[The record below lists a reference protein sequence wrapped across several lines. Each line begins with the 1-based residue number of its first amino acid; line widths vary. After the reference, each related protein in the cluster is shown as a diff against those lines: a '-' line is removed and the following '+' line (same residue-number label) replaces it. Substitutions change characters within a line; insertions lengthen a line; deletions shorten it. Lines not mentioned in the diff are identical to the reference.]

1 MRRGTLAFLLVAA
14 WAPPTLAQEASPPAA
29 EPLWLETWA
38 GARANDVLT
47 GWTDLNELAATAGRK
62 SRALAKAS
70 EEANKVWA
78 GQLAAASRASGG
90 ALRASSRISPDI
102 VARVQ
107 AILAANATEAERLA
121 TLSRGLRSNP
131 GAGGFG
137 SWLGKWGTPLA
148 AMAGAAGSL
157 WEADWIGAS
166 QDLLNG
172 AGSMKATALGAAA
185 GLSLGGPWGALI
197 GGIAGNVVYTFTF
210 NPIVS
215 GLADRVVDAQSGPDA
230 EDRWAAAQVRTAAWT
245 AQAGELAEASRELLQ
260 SAGPPGV
267 GEQLPSLEAELGEL
281 GATLDRLTERR
292 LRLCAADRPALEPLL
307 GRFRSACAD
316 VSAGLDRARA
326 LEQRTCSTLDRMRAS
341 PEDAARIREEHRA
354 GGGSAS
360 PPGTAV
366 RESLAAAERAH
377 DQVRQ
382 VDAGLERSRREADE
396 LSHEFVVLRRRATQ
410 LGDRAESSIAG
421 VRQVEERLVKAE
433 ALRGQALVLL
443 ERASLAAGR
452 HVSQRAL
459 GNEPLVALG
468 RVNAERERLPSTT
481 DFSAARQRLTGLR
494 GRLDFVLSEAGEL
507 IAGVGPAA
515 EAAAACAPA
524 SVDLADLEPSIAL
537 ARARAEE
544 FDQLVAGAAP
554 CRAEIERERG
564 RPADALPAPDPAGTP
579 RIGAGPET
587 AGGPGAQTW
596 IAVGDAASA
605 GEPGAAAA
613 LVRGALATCDF
624 SLAEQ
629 FLEQVQP
636 PRCAR
641 PSRPR
646 STRGARNVPPW
657 PRTSRRSR
665 WRPRTPRPPPSARRA
680 PLPSPQR
687 TARATRRRCEPSW
700 PGRWTRCA
708 PRCRASVSRWTGRS
722 EARSERRPT
731 RMRVGGGWATWP
743 EAWRV
748 RWRLERN
755 RPPPARPPPAR
766 APAAPAAQPGA
777 ARSSKQNLSMC
788 RSMESRDRNG
798 VILHWVIESRSGGST
813 TWGFVCQPRGA
824 TTRPSGS
831 GVYGPFD
838 TPDQALG
845 RVPANCR

>member
-47 GWTDLNELAATAGRK
+47 GWTDLDALAATAGRK

-70 EEANKVWA
+70 KMWTSLV
-78 GQLAAASRASGG
+78 ASRIAS
-90 ALRASSRISPDI
+90 RVSPDD
-102 VARVQ
+102 VVRVQ
-107 AILAANATEAERLA
+107 VMAAKRATEAERFA

-131 GAGGFG
+131 GAGGLG

-157 WEADWIGAS
+157 WEADWFGAS

-172 AGSMKATALGAAA
+172 AGSMAATARGATA

-197 GGIAGNVVYTFTF
+197 GGIAGNVVYTLTF

-215 GLADRVVDAQSGPDA
+215 GVADSGFDRFGPGA
-230 EDRWAAAQVRTAAWT
+230 HEDPWAAAQVRVAAWT
-245 AQAGELAEASRELLQ
+245 AQAGELAEASRESLR
-260 SAGPPGV
+260 STGPPGV
-267 GEQLPSLEAELGEL
+267 GAQLPSLEAELGEL

-307 GRFRSACAD
+307 GRFRSACAA
-316 VSAGLDRARA
+316 VRAGLDQARA

-354 GGGSAS
+354 GDGSAS
-360 PPGTAV
+360 APGTGL
-366 RESLAAAERAH
+366 RESLADAERALEEG
-377 DQVRQ
+377 RRI
-382 VDAGLERSRREADE
+382 DAGLERSRREADE
-396 LSHEFVVLRRRATQ
+396 LSHEFVVLRRRAAQ
-410 LGDRAESSIAG
+410 LGDRVESSISG
-421 VRQVEERLVKAE
+421 VRQAEERLVKAE

-452 HVSQRAL
+452 HASQPAL

-468 RVNAERERLPSTT
+468 RVNAERERLPSTA

-507 IAGVGPAA
+507 IAGLGPAA
-515 EAAAACAPA
+515 EAAAACAPE
-524 SVDLADLEPSIAL
+524 SVDLADLERSIAL
-537 ARARAEE
+537 ARASAEE
-544 FDQLVAGAAP
+544 FDQLVAGAAQ
-554 CRAEIERERG
+554 CRAEIDRGRG

-587 AGGPGAQTW
+587 AGGPGAQPW

-629 FLEQVQP
+629 SLEQVQP
-636 PRCAR
+636 AALRASLAAEVDAR
-641 PSRPR
+641 RQERGTLAAHLQTLAVAAENASPAAIREAGTAAIAAANCPGDREALRALVAQALDEVRAKVQSIREQMDRAVRGTQRAQADQDARWRRLGDLARGLARQVEAGAAPTAAGPT
-646 STRGARNVPPW
+646 TRGA
-657 PRTSRRSR
+657 
-665 WRPRTPRPPPSARRA
+665 SA
-680 PLPSPQR
+680 
-687 TARATRRRCEPSW
+687 
-700 PGRWTRCA
+700 
-708 PRCRASVSRWTGRS
+708 
-722 EARSERRPT
+722 
-731 RMRVGGGWATWP
+731 
-743 EAWRV
+743 
-748 RWRLERN
+748 
-755 RPPPARPPPAR
+755 
-766 APAAPAAQPGA
+766 GA
-777 ARSSKQNLSMC
+777 AGSCQISQQNLSMC

-798 VILHWVIESRSGGST
+798 VILHWAFESRSGTAST
-813 TWGFVCQPRGA
+813 WAFLCQPRGA
-824 TTRPSGS
+824 PPPSGA
-831 GVYGPFD
+831 GLQGPFD